1 MVKPCASAIAAI
13 PGKPTPSPTTA
24 AAPAPMKTN
33 EKVPM
38 NSARSLGAIR
48 LDIVDSTEE
57 VDRSTR
63 TGLRQE
69 QFCKGWPAARGG
81 AAAGQRSERA
91 SLRGDRL
98 RREVDAQRLRDAGA
112 VFGIRLRAVR
122 DVTLFNF
129 DARVTH
135 GADSILEEKLLL
147 LGGHLPEQDA
157 GLLVVI
163 IIDAMIPISR
173 ITMNRQRRLDQCLV
187 PVHPRTLA
195 VWPVVRRRA

>member
-1 MVKPCASAIAAI
+1 MMVKPCASAIAAI
-13 PGKPTPSPTTA
+13 PGKPTPSPSTA

-69 QFCKGWPAARGG
+69 QFCKGWPTARGG

-98 RREVDAQRLRDAGA
+98 RHKVDPERLRDAGA
-112 VFGIRLRAVR
+112 VFGIGPVAVDDLPR
-122 DVTLFNF
+122 D
-129 DARVTH
+129 D
-135 GADSILEEKLLL
+135 
-147 LGGHLPEQDA
+147 
-157 GLLVVI
+157 
-163 IIDAMIPISR
+163 
-173 ITMNRQRRLDQCLV
+173 LDRHAL
-187 PVHPRTLA
+187 
-195 VWPVVRRRA
+195 